1 MSSPKESFE
10 IRINDFQLVEKELKK
25 KTNNWTLIRGAAF
38 LFAAISTYL
47 SIKLFGSGIAILTFV
62 ISFGF
67 FLFTVSNHLKL
78 VLELRK
84 AQLLVKINKGELN
97 RLDNN
102 FAGISNGLNYAI
114 QNHNYASDLDLFGSQ
129 SVFQL
134 LNRTHTYAGGQLLA
148 DWLNNPA
155 PKTEIIERQKA
166 LIDLIK
172 KIEFRQNF
180 EVVAMLSDKVANPTS
195 DLLNW
200 IQQPQNETIKKPL
213 FKYGKQLP
221 FLTLAVL
228 VGAILGFYTYYF
240 VGLILLIQGIIL
252 KLIDKEAGEALTQTE
267 PAGETLKPYSEL
279 MQLIENEK
287 FTSKKLQELSDK
299 IEKASKSV
307 ANLGKIIH
315 QLSYRSN
322 PIAALGSIIFMLDLR
337 NFINLENWK
346 AENKNKLA
354 NWLDAVSEFE
364 ALNSLSGYQF
374 ANPEYAIPQ
383 ISDETITLNT
393 NGLGHPMINKK
404 SRVYNDF
411 SINGSYK
418 SIILTGSNM
427 SGKST
432 FERTVGVNIVL
443 ALMGTVVCAK
453 EFEVSEMRLFTSMRT
468 QDSLE
473 NDTSS
478 FYAELKRLEL
488 LIKLTNSSETNKPI
502 FYLLDEVL
510 KGTNSK
516 DRHTG
521 AKALILQLK
530 KRNTA
535 GIISTHDVELGDEFE
550 GNEFVKNYSFSSE
563 MIDNQLVFD
572 YKLKNGVC
580 HSFNASEL
588 MRRIGIEIAT

>member
-1 MSSPKESFE
+1 MSSPKESFQ
-10 IRINDFQLVEKELKK
+10 IRINKFQLVEKELKT

-38 LFAAISTYL
+38 LFAVVATYFAV
-47 SIKLFGSGIAILTFV
+47 KNYGNGIAILTFA

-67 FLFTVSNHLKL
+67 FLFIVSNHLKL

-84 AQLLVKINKGELN
+84 AQLFGKINLWELN
-97 RLDNN
+97 KLDNN
-102 FAGISNGLNYAI
+102 FTGISNGLNYAI

-155 PKTEIIERQKA
+155 PKPEIIKRQDA
-166 LIDLIK
+166 SIDLLE

-180 EVVAMLSDKVANPTS
+180 EVVAILSDKVGNPTS

-200 IQQPQNETIKKPL
+200 IQQPHNETIEKPL

-221 FLTLAVL
+221 YLTLVVL
-228 VGAILGFYTYYF
+228 IGAILGFYTYYF

-279 MQLIENEK
+279 MQLIEKEQ
-287 FTSKKLQELSDK
+287 FTSKKLQELSAK

-307 ANLGKIIH
+307 AKLGKIIH

-322 PIAALGSIIFMLDLR
+322 PIAALGSIIFMLDLK

-354 NWLDAVSEFE
+354 NWLDVVSEFE

-374 ANPEYAIPQ
+374 ANPDFTIPQ
-383 ISDETITLNT
+383 ISDEAIVLNIKE
-393 NGLGHPMINKK
+393 LGHPMIHSKN
-404 SRVYNDF
+404 RVYNDF
-411 SINGSYK
+411 SINVPII

-443 ALMGTVVCAK
+443 SLMGAVVCAK
-453 EFEVSEMRLFTSMRT
+453 ELVVSEMRLFTSMRT

-473 NDTSS
+473 YDTSS
-478 FYAELKRLEL
+478 FYAELKRLEQ
-488 LIKLTNSSETNKPI
+488 LIKLTNRSETGKPI

-516 DRHTG
+516 DRHAG

-530 KRNTA
+530 NKNSA

-563 MIDNQLVFD
+563 MIGNQLVFD

>member
-78 VLELRK
+78 ILELRK

-228 VGAILGFYTYYF
+228 VGAILSFYTYYF